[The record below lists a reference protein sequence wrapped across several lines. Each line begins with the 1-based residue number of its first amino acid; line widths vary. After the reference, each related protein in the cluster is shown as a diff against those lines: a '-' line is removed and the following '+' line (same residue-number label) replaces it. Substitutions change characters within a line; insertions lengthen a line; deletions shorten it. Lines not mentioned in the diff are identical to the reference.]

1 MRCPHCAELLLPSQ
15 AICGKCGADLA
26 AFHKIDSIR
35 GDLRRTSEDFQT
47 IARRLQSLQE
57 SLASFA
63 SALAANV
70 AAPAKETQTH
80 REETPA
86 EVASFADLVKEIP
99 APAAQEPPPA
109 PQPRR
114 PDAAEE
120 TLGSKLHARRMRL
133 HSESV
138 GKTVSTPPP
147 FLDRAAEV
155 RLGQT
160 WLLII
165 GIVVMVLGVGYFLKY
180 AFDRNWIGP
189 VGRVAMA
196 YAGGAACLAIGE
208 HFRRKGL
215 AAFGLYLVGGGIAVL
230 YFSGYAAFQVY
241 HLIGQPTAFGLMV
254 AVTALAGLLA
264 LTHDIMWLAVLGIIG
279 GFLTPVILS
288 TKQDNQIAL
297 MTYMTILNGG
307 ILWIAAFKRWGLLNG
322 LGFAFTWLLFL
333 AWYGAHYE
341 PVKFIRTTV
350 FLNIFFAAYA
360 IVPFAYYFVPRDQA
374 QRPGFA
380 ITFLNT
386 LIAFG
391 VSYVMIREY
400 ASTQAVSIVSVAY
413 GMLYFAMA
421 VYLRRRNP
429 QSLDA
434 FVMLV
439 AMSVLFF
446 VITVPLYFSR
456 HWITVCWAVQA
467 AVLLWAAVRI
477 VDERLF
483 FGGIVLLF
491 IAFCKFAFHDLINLF
506 QFDPSLMAFTKG
518 FAPAFAERWLTSL
531 TVLSATFAGAAVLR
545 ENAVKQQLAG
555 ARDARNLFLVIFGI
569 LAFAVLNIEVA
580 GYFYDYARP
589 ARFAAISVLW
599 ALFATAL
606 MILGF
611 VRNATILR
619 RCSLVLFA
627 VILLKVFIWDMAH
640 VSTPYRIV
648 SFLVVGVL
656 LIGASYLY
664 HRFKIRINPMQGA
677 DSPTA

>member
-1 MRCPHCAELLLPSQ
+1 MCCPRCGELLLPSQ
-15 AICGKCGADLA
+15 SVCGKCGFDVA
-26 AFHKIDSIR
+26 ALDQINVIR
-35 GDLRRTSEDFQT
+35 GDLTRTSEDFQT
-47 IARRLQSLQE
+47 IARRLQSLQR

-70 AAPAKETQTH
+70 AAPAKETQ
-80 REETPA
+80 RPQEKTPA
-86 EVASFADLVKEIP
+86 EVQSVADLVKEIP
-99 APAAQEPPPA
+99 ARAAQEPPPA

-114 PDAAEE
+114 PDAAVEA
-120 TLGSKLHARRMRL
+120 LSRL

-138 GKTVSTPPP
+138 GHAVSTPPP
-147 FLDRAAEV
+147 FFDRAAEV
-155 RLGQT
+155 RLGQK

-165 GIVVMVLGVGYFLKY
+165 GIIVMVLGVGYFLKY
-180 AFDRNWIGP
+180 AFDQNWIGP
-189 VGRVAMA
+189 LGRVAMA

-241 HLIGQPTAFGLMV
+241 HLIGQPMAFGLMV

-264 LTHDIMWLAVLGIIG
+264 LAHDVMWLAVLGIIG

-297 MTYMTILNGG
+297 MTYMTILNSG

-341 PVKFIRTTV
+341 PVKFVPTTV
-350 FLNIFFAAYA
+350 FLNMFFAIYA
-360 IVPFAYYFVPRDQA
+360 IVPFAYYFVPRDQS

-391 VSYVMIREY
+391 VSYAMIPEY
-400 ASTQAVSIVSVAY
+400 TSTEAVSIVSLAY
-413 GMLYFAMA
+413 GTLYFGMA

-434 FVMLV
+434 FVMMV
-439 AMSVLFF
+439 AMAVLFF

-467 AVLLWAAVRI
+467 TVLLWAAVRI

-491 IAFCKFAFHDLINLF
+491 IALCKFAFHDLIDIFHL
-506 QFDPSLMAFTKG
+506 DPSVMAFTAG

-531 TVLSATFAGAAVLR
+531 TVLAATFAGARVLGDS
-545 ENAVKQQLAG
+545 AAQQKLSA
-555 ARDARNLFLVIFGI
+555 ARDARNLLLAIFGI

-589 ARFAAISVLW
+589 ARFAATSVLW

-606 MILGF
+606 MVLGF
-611 VRNATILR
+611 ARSVTTLR
-619 RCSLVLFA
+619 RVSLVLFA
-627 VILLKVFIWDMAH
+627 VTLLKVFLWDMAH

-648 SFLVVGVL
+648 SFLVLGL
-656 LIGASYLY
+656 MLIGASYLY
-664 HRFKIRINPMQGA
+664 HRYKARIDVPAATDTG
-677 DSPTA
+677 

>member
-1 MRCPHCAELLLPSQ
+1 MRCPHCGDDPLVSQ
-15 AICGKCGADLA
+15 KVCGKCGSDLT
-26 AFHKIDSIR
+26 AFHQIDAIR

-47 IARRLQSLQE
+47 IAGRLQSLQK
-57 SLASFA
+57 SLAFFA
-63 SALAANV
+63 SALATKV
-70 AAPAKETQTH
+70 AAPTKETQ
-80 REETPA
+80 RPQEKTPA
-86 EVASFADLVKEIP
+86 EVPSVVEDLVKEIP
-99 APAAQEPPPA
+99 APPAQVPPPA

-114 PDAAEE
+114 SDAAVEAF
-120 TLGSKLHARRMRL
+120 KRMR
-133 HSESV
+133 SESV
-138 GKTVSTPPP
+138 GQAVSTPPP

-155 RLGQT
+155 RLGQK

-165 GIVVMVLGVGYFLKY
+165 GIIVMVLGVGYFLKY
-180 AFDRNWIGP
+180 AFDQNWIGP
-189 VGRVAMA
+189 VWRIAMA

-241 HLIGQPTAFGLMV
+241 HLIEQPTAFGLMV

-264 LTHDIMWLAVLGIIG
+264 LAHDVMWLAVLGIIG

-297 MTYMTILNGG
+297 MTYMAILNAG

-333 AWYGAHYE
+333 VWYGAHYE
-341 PVKFIRTTV
+341 PSKFVPTTV
-350 FLNIFFAAYA
+350 FLNIFFAIYA
-360 IVPFAYYFVPRDQA
+360 IVPFAYYFVSRDQA

-391 VSYVMIREY
+391 VSYAMIREY
-400 ASTQAVSIVSVAY
+400 ASTEAVSIVSVAY

-439 AMSVLFF
+439 AMAVLFF

-456 HWITVCWAVQA
+456 HWITVCWAVQG

-483 FGGIVLLF
+483 FGGIALMF
-491 IAFCKFAFHDLINLF
+491 IALCKFALHDLTAIFRL
-506 QFDPSLMAFTKG
+506 DPSVMAFTAG
-518 FAPAFAERWLTSL
+518 FAQAFAERWLTSL
-531 TVLSATFAGAAVLR
+531 TVLAATFAGAMVLGDSAPK
-545 ENAVKQQLAG
+545 EKLPVV
-555 ARDARNLFLVIFGI
+555 RDARNLLLGIFGI
-569 LAFAVLNIEVA
+569 VAFAVLNMEVA

-611 VRNATILR
+611 ARSATTLR

-627 VILLKVFIWDMAH
+627 VTLLKVFLWDMAH
-640 VSTPYRIV
+640 VSTPYRII

-664 HRFKIRINPMQGA
+664 HRFKIRISPAQGT

>member
-1 MRCPHCAELLLPSQ
+1 MVCA
-15 AICGKCGADLA
+15 KCGSDLT
-26 AFHKIDSIR
+26 AFRQIDTIR

-47 IARRLQSLQE
+47 IARRMQSLQE
-57 SLASFA
+57 SLATFA
-63 SALAANV
+63 STLAKEV
-70 AAPAKETQTH
+70 ATPVMETNRHQEKAPA
-80 REETPA
+80 PDSSA
-86 EVASFADLVKEIP
+86 VGNLNMEVP
-99 APAAQEPPPA
+99 APVAQKPPPA
-109 PQPRR
+109 LPPRPAEAPEERSTWVHSKPVEQPVV
-114 PDAAEE
+114 A
-120 TLGSKLHARRMRL
+120 
-133 HSESV
+133 
-138 GKTVSTPPP
+138 PPP

-155 RLGQT
+155 RLGQK

-180 AFDRNWIGP
+180 AFDQNWIGP
-189 VGRVAMA
+189 IGRVAMA
-196 YAGGAACLAIGE
+196 YAGGAACLAVGE

-254 AVTALAGLLA
+254 AVTVLAGLLA
-264 LTHDIMWLAVLGIIG
+264 LVHDVMWLAVLGIIG

-297 MTYMTILNGG
+297 MTYMAILNGG
-307 ILWIAAFKRWGLLNG
+307 ILWIAAFKRWGLLNE
-322 LGFAFTWLLFL
+322 LGFAFTWLLFF
-333 AWYGAHYE
+333 AWYGAHYG
-341 PVKFIRTTV
+341 PTRFVPTTV
-350 FLNIFFAAYA
+350 FLNIFFAVYA
-360 IVPFAYYFVPRDQA
+360 IVPFAYYFVPREQV
-374 QRPGFA
+374 QRPGIV

-413 GMLYFAMA
+413 GTLYFTMA
-421 VYLRRRNP
+421 AYLRRRNP
-429 QSLDA
+429 NRLDA
-434 FVMLV
+434 FIMLV
-439 AMSVLFF
+439 AMGVLFF
-446 VITVPLYFSR
+446 VITIPLYFSR

-477 VDERLF
+477 KDERLHY
-483 FGGIVLLF
+483 GGIVLLF
-491 IAFCKFAFHDLINLF
+491 VALCKFAFYDLSNIFHLNLTV
-506 QFDPSLMAFTKG
+506 MAFSEG
-518 FAPAFAERWLTSL
+518 FTTNVAERWLTSL
-531 TVLSATFAGAAVLR
+531 TVLAATFASAMVLR
-545 ENAVKQQLAG
+545 KWVSEDKLLA
-555 ARDARNLFLVIFGI
+555 ARETRNLLFSIFGI

-589 ARFAAISVLW
+589 ARFAAVSVLW

-611 VRNATILR
+611 ARQVSILR

-627 VILLKVFIWDMAH
+627 ATLLKVFLWDMAH

-648 SFLVVGVL
+648 SFLVVGIL

-664 HRFKIRINPMQGA
+664 HRFRIRISPPPDT
-677 DSPTA
+677 DSLAA

>member
-1 MRCPHCAELLLPSQ
+1 MRCPRCGEWLVPSQ
-15 AICGKCGADLA
+15 SVCGKCGFDVTALDQIDVIRRDLT
-26 AFHKIDSIR
+26 
-35 GDLRRTSEDFQT
+35 RTSEDFQT
-47 IARRLQSLQE
+47 IARRLQSLQR

-70 AAPAKETQTH
+70 AAPAKETQ
-80 REETPA
+80 RPQEETPA
-86 EVASFADLVKEIP
+86 EVQNVADLVKEIP

-114 PDAAEE
+114 PDAAVEAV
-120 TLGSKLHARRMRL
+120 SRL

-138 GKTVSTPPP
+138 GHSVSTPPP
-147 FLDRAAEV
+147 FLDRVAEV
-155 RLGQT
+155 RLGQK

-180 AFDRNWIGP
+180 AFDQNWIGP

-241 HLIGQPTAFGLMV
+241 YLIGQPTALGLMV

-264 LTHDIMWLAVLGIIG
+264 LAHDVMWLAVLGIIG

-288 TKQDNQIAL
+288 TKQDHQIAL

-307 ILWIAAFKRWGLLNG
+307 ILWIAAFKRWGLLHG

-333 AWYGAHYE
+333 VWYEAHYE
-341 PVKFIRTTV
+341 PVRFVPTTV
-350 FLNIFFAAYA
+350 FLNIFFAIYA
-360 IVPFAYYFVPRDQA
+360 IVPFAYYFVPRDHA

-391 VSYVMIREY
+391 VSYAMIREY
-400 ASTQAVSIVSVAY
+400 ASTQAISIVSVAY
-413 GMLYFAMA
+413 GTLYFGMA

-434 FVMLV
+434 FVMMV
-439 AMSVLFF
+439 AMAVLFF

-467 AVLLWAAVRI
+467 AALLWAAVRI
-477 VDERLF
+477 VDQRLF

-491 IAFCKFAFHDLINLF
+491 LALGKFAAHDLINIFHL
-506 QFDPSLMAFTKG
+506 DLSVMAFTAG

-531 TVLSATFAGAAVLR
+531 TVLAATFAGAMVLG
-545 ENAVKQQLAG
+545 V
-555 ARDARNLFLVIFGI
+555 ARRSRSSPGR
-569 LAFAVLNIEVA
+569 
-580 GYFYDYARP
+580 GTR
-589 ARFAAISVLW
+589 
-599 ALFATAL
+599 AT
-606 MILGF
+606 
-611 VRNATILR
+611 
-619 RCSLVLFA
+619 CSWRSSA
-627 VILLKVFIWDMAH
+627 SSPSQC
-640 VSTPYRIV
+640 ST
-648 SFLVVGVL
+648 S
-656 LIGASYLY
+656 
-664 HRFKIRINPMQGA
+664 K
-677 DSPTA
+677 

>member
-1 MRCPHCAELLLPSQ
+1 
-15 AICGKCGADLA
+15 
-26 AFHKIDSIR
+26 
-35 GDLRRTSEDFQT
+35 
-47 IARRLQSLQE
+47 
-57 SLASFA
+57 
-63 SALAANV
+63 
-70 AAPAKETQTH
+70 
-80 REETPA
+80 
-86 EVASFADLVKEIP
+86 
-99 APAAQEPPPA
+99 
-109 PQPRR
+109 
-114 PDAAEE
+114 
-120 TLGSKLHARRMRL
+120 
-133 HSESV
+133 
-138 GKTVSTPPP
+138 
-147 FLDRAAEV
+147 
-155 RLGQT
+155 
-160 WLLII
+160 
-165 GIVVMVLGVGYFLKY
+165 MVLGVGYFLKY

-241 HLIGQPTAFGLMV
+241 DLIGQPTAFGLMV
-254 AVTALAGLLA
+254 AVTALAGLLTLA
-264 LTHDIMWLAVLGIIG
+264 HDVMWLAVLGIIG
-279 GFLTPVILS
+279 GFVTPVVLS
-288 TKQDNQIAL
+288 SRQDNQIAL

-341 PVKFIRTTV
+341 PVKFARTTI
-350 FLNIFFAAYA
+350 FLNIFFASYA
-360 IVPFAYYFVPRDQA
+360 IVPFAYYFVPREQA

-391 VSYVMIREY
+391 VSYAMIREY
-400 ASTQAVSIVSVAY
+400 ASTEAVSIVSLAY
-413 GMLYFAMA
+413 GTLYFAMA

-434 FVMLV
+434 FVMMV
-439 AMSVLFF
+439 AMAVLFF

-467 AVLLWAAVRI
+467 AALLWAAVRI
-477 VDERLF
+477 VDQRLF

-491 IAFCKFAFHDLINLF
+491 LALGKFAFHDLLNIF
-506 QFDPSLMAFTKG
+506 HFDPSVMAFTAG

-531 TVLSATFAGAAVLR
+531 TVLAATFAGAIVLGDSTT
-545 ENAVKQQLAG
+545 KQKLPG
-555 ARDARNLFLVIFGI
+555 ARDARNLLLAIFGI

-611 VRNATILR
+611 ARSVTTLR
-619 RCSLVLFA
+619 RVSLVLFA
-627 VILLKVFIWDMAH
+627 VTLLKVFLWDMAH

-648 SFLVVGVL
+648 SFLVLGL
-656 LIGASYLY
+656 MLIGASYLY
-664 HRFKIRINPMQGA
+664 HRYKARIDAPA
-677 DSPTA
+677 ATDTE

>member
-1 MRCPHCAELLLPSQ
+1 MRCPRCGDWLLLSQ
-15 AICGKCGADLA
+15 TVCGKCGSDLT
-26 AFHKIDSIR
+26 AFHQIDAIR
-35 GDLRRTSEDFQT
+35 GYLTRTSEDFQA

-70 AAPAKETQTH
+70 AAPAKETPRP

-86 EVASFADLVKEIP
+86 EVSSIADLVKEIP

-114 PDAAEE
+114 PDAAAEAF
-120 TLGSKLHARRMRL
+120 KRMR
-133 HSESV
+133 SESV
-138 GKTVSTPPP
+138 GHAVSTPPP
-147 FLDRAAEV
+147 FFDRAAEV
-155 RLGQT
+155 RLGQK

-165 GIVVMVLGVGYFLKY
+165 GIIVMVLGVGYFLKY
-180 AFDRNWIGP
+180 AFDQNWIGP

-264 LTHDIMWLAVLGIIG
+264 LAHDVMWLAVLGIIG

-333 AWYGAHYE
+333 VWYGAHYE

-360 IVPFAYYFVPRDQA
+360 IVPFAYYFVPRDQS

-380 ITFLNT
+380 ITFLNM

-391 VSYVMIREY
+391 VSYAMIREY
-400 ASTQAVSIVSVAY
+400 ASTQAVSMVSLAY
-413 GMLYFAMA
+413 GTLYFAMA

-439 AMSVLFF
+439 AMAVLFF

-483 FGGIVLLF
+483 LGGIFLLF
-491 IAFCKFAFHDLINLF
+491 ITLCKFALHDLINIFHL
-506 QFDPSLMAFTKG
+506 DPSVMAFTAG

-531 TVLSATFAGAAVLR
+531 TVLAATFAGATVLGYS
-545 ENAVKQQLAG
+545 AAQQKLSA
-555 ARDARNLFLVIFGI
+555 ARDARNLLLAIFGI
-569 LAFAVLNIEVA
+569 VTFTVLNMEVA

-599 ALFATAL
+599 ALFALAL

-611 VRNATILR
+611 ARSAATLR

-627 VILLKVFIWDMAH
+627 VTLLKVFLWDMAH
-640 VSTPYRIV
+640 VSTPYRII
-648 SFLVVGVL
+648 SFLVVGIL

-664 HRFKIRINPMQGA
+664 HRFRIRIIPA
-677 DSPTA
+677 SATDSPAA